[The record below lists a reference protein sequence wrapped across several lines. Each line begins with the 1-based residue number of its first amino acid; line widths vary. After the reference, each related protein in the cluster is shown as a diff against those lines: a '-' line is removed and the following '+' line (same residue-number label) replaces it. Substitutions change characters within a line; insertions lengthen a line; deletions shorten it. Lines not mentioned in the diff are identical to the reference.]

1 MDSDSLFG
9 EIKRSRIHDAD
20 IQICLL
26 EQDVKTIKIEN
37 SRFTGEERK
46 QISSLVIEC
55 IYKGKEATFR
65 LNGRSN
71 LDIQG
76 AIKKT
81 YNLAKLFGSSDNQK
95 HFYISNK
102 KLIQK
107 TVIRKENFDVS
118 SVMKSVN
125 SIKKEKTVYS
135 VNSFLSHQ
143 IAAFSVANDSGS
155 RADFQ
160 SQIAGMESEVISR
173 DGNEQGSGTE
183 FSEARNINDLNITG
197 NLDSAVKM
205 AKSMLNARPAPTV
218 YGKLLLDPKASIDFV
233 NNLFDAMNG
242 EEILKK
248 RSFLSKFRGK
258 QIASKIFNI
267 YDLRF
272 LGGSLYNRNFDD
284 ELVATTDKYL
294 VKRGVFVNYLNDI
307 YSAEKLNE
315 KPKGNNFS
323 LTTGGIRPVN
333 AIIKKGKD
341 SLLDLVGEVDKGI
354 YLVNTGDAPNMLTG
368 DVSSM
373 VSIGYYIEN
382 GEIKYPVK
390 ETLIGGN
397 MLDMLK
403 NIIKVGSNVK
413 NINGVYAPPL
423 LIDNVKISGR

>member
-1 MDSDSLFG
+1 MDSDSLFE
-9 EIKRSRIHDAD
+9 EIKRSRINDAD
-20 IQICLL
+20 IQIYLL
-26 EQDVKTIKIEN
+26 EQDVKTIKVEN
-37 SRFTGEERK
+37 SHFTGEERK
-46 QISSLVIEC
+46 QLSSLVIDC

-65 LNGRSN
+65 LNKRN
-71 LDIQG
+71 NQDIQE

-81 YNLAKLFGSSDNQK
+81 YNLAKMFGSSDNQK

-102 KLIQK
+102 KLVQK
-107 TVIRKENFDVS
+107 VVTREENFDVN

-125 SIKKEKTVYS
+125 RIKKEKLVYS
-135 VNSFLSHQ
+135 INSFLSHQ
-143 IAAFSVANDSGS
+143 TMAFSAANDSGS

-160 SQIAGMESEVISR
+160 SQAAGMESEVISR
-173 DGNEQGSGTE
+173 DGSEQGSGME
-183 FSEARNINDLNITG
+183 FSEARHINGLDIMN
-197 NLDSAVKM
+197 NLDSAVRM

-233 NNLFDAMNG
+233 SSLFDAING

-258 QIASKIFNI
+258 QVASKIFNI
-267 YDLRF
+267 YDSRF
-272 LGGSLYNRNFDD
+272 LSGSMYNRNFDD
-284 ELVATTDKYL
+284 EMVATTDKYL
-294 VKRGVFVNYLNDI
+294 VKKGVFVNYLNDI

-315 KPKGNNFS
+315 KPKGNDFS
-323 LTTGGIRPVN
+323 LTSGGIRPVN

-341 SLLDLVGEVDKGI
+341 SLLDLVGKVDKGI
-354 YLVNTGDAPNMLTG
+354 YLVNTEDAPNILTG

-397 MLDMLK
+397 MLDMLQ
-403 NIIKVGSNVK
+403 NITKIGSDVRALGG
-413 NINGVYAPPL
+413 IHAPAI
-423 LIDNVKISGR
+423 LIDNIKISGK